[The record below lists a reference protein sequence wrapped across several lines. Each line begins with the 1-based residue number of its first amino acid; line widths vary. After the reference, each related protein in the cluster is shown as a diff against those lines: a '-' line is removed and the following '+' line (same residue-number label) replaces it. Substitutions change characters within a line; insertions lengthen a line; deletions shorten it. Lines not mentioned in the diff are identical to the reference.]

1 MVRAYQDPKPTL
13 KPRGQSPL
21 PNVALGEAIRE
32 LRHKRGDSLEALAP
46 KAGIS
51 LNMLSVIERG
61 EANPTWNTVHGIA
74 AALDVSVAELA
85 KAAEQFKG

>member
-1 MVRAYQDPKPTL
+1 MIGELND
-13 KPRGQSPL
+13 QS
-21 PNVALGEAIRE
+21 V
-32 LRHKRGDSLEALAP
+32 AP

-74 AALDVSVAELA
+74 AALGVSISELA
-85 KAAEQFKG
+85 KGAEELKR

>member
-1 MVRAYQDPKPTL
+1 MKPTEQ
-13 KPRGQSPL
+13 PPPPQ
-21 PNVALGEAIRE
+21 VALGKAIRD

-74 AALDVSVAELA
+74 AALDVSVVELA
-85 KAAEQFKG
+85 KAAEGLEG

>member
-1 MVRAYQDPKPTL
+1 
-13 KPRGQSPL
+13 
-21 PNVALGEAIRE
+21 
-32 LRHKRGDSLEALAP
+32 
-46 KAGIS
+46 
-51 LNMLSVIERG
+51 MLSVIERG